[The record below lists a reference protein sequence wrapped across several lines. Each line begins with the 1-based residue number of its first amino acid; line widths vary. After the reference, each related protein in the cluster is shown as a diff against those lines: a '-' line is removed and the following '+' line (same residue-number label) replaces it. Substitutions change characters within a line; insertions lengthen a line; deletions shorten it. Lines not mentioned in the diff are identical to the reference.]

1 MECQCPDQKVG
12 GGALLLGFV
21 LVVWWRWTMIVES
34 RKDALGEGG
43 DKYLMG
49 IKAND
54 LGFLIQIHFNFVLLA
69 GAMPKACDFN

>member
-1 MECQCPDQKVG
+1 
-12 GGALLLGFV
+12 
-21 LVVWWRWTMIVES
+21 MIVES